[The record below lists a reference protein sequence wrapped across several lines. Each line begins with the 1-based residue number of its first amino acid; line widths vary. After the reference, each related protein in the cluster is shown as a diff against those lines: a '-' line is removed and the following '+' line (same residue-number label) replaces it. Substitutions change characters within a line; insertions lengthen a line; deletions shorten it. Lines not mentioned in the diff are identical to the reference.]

1 MQATGERDVPRLRR
15 GCGPPLSLLR
25 LAVVMLVLGGCS
37 RSVVADQTLR
47 SPSGAIL
54 EPGELG
60 TVHLRIGDCVRGPI
74 PDVVDALYGVP
85 CQRAHLAQVF
95 AIGDGPETCVEMFD
109 RALGS
114 LAVRTDLPRV
124 DLSALV
130 VTEGRERV
138 VCMLELAEP
147 ITEDL
152 VRPQA

>member
-1 MQATGERDVPRLRR
+1 
-15 GCGPPLSLLR
+15 
-25 LAVVMLVLGGCS
+25 
-37 RSVVADQTLR
+37 
-47 SPSGAIL
+47 
-54 EPGELG
+54 
-60 TVHLRIGDCVRGPI
+60 
-74 PDVVDALYGVP
+74 
-85 CQRAHLAQVF
+85 
-95 AIGDGPETCVEMFD
+95 
-109 RALGS
+109 LGS